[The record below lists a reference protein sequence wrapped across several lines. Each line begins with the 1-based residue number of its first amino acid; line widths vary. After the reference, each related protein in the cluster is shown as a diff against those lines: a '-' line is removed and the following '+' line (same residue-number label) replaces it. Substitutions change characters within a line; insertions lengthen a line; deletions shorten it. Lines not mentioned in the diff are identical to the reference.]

1 MTHQFDGQRAFRHV
15 EYLSNTIGVRVSG
28 TEGENLAAEY
38 VRKEFESY
46 GLKPQVLKFDA
57 LNEQAT
63 EFSLEILEPEMG
75 EIPTLPLVGTPD
87 TPLEGLTSGLVFVE
101 SLQDPYV
108 GPHVKGKIVVLVNGG
123 LLGRNLR
130 KLLKYDPA
138 ALLLVGRNIGQEPN
152 TFHTILKEDN
162 RPFKLVPTLHIT
174 YEDAVRL
181 WNSSANQARI
191 HLKTNRRQG
200 ASHSVIAEVAGSDY
214 PDEII
219 VVAGH
224 MDTVPHDPGATDNAA
239 GTATVL
245 ELARLYAGKG
255 SRRTIRFAAWGSEE
269 GSGGGSF
276 KYVLELK
283 KKSKE
288 QRAAVDYI
296 EGYCKTD
303 LEKHLL
309 NINLDVLGMSLGN
322 NACFLTGP
330 QPIGDYVKALGCELG
345 IPHTLKNEVYGSDNI
360 SFSWAGIPAISFV
373 REGVASQYMHTARD
387 NMDLIDTGQL
397 GVIGNL
403 IDVFIARTAAEG
415 FVWPFE
421 RQVPEVPEE
430 YKQMLQEHIRQTV
443 EFLREDPELAKA

>member
-1 MTHQFDGQRAFRHV
+1 MKTQFDGQRAYQHV
-15 EYLSNTIGVRVSG
+15 EYLSRTIGVRVSG

-46 GLKPQVLKFDA
+46 GLKPQVLQFDA
-57 LNEQAT
+57 PNEKAT
-63 EFSLEILEPEMG
+63 EFNLEILEPEMG
-75 EIPTLPLVGTPD
+75 KISALPLVGTPD
-87 TPLEGLTSGLVFVE
+87 TPPEGLAAGLAFVE
-101 SLQDPYV
+101 ALQEPYV
-108 GPHVKGKIVVLVNGG
+108 GSHVKGKIVILVNGG

-130 KLLKYDPA
+130 KLLRYEPA
-138 ALLLVGRNIGQEPN
+138 GILLVGRNIGQEPN
-152 TFHTILKEDN
+152 TFHAILKEDN
-162 RPFKLVPTLHIT
+162 KPFELVPTLHIT

-181 WNSSANQARI
+181 WNASANRARI
-191 HLKTNRRQG
+191 HLKTDRSQG
-200 ASHSVIAEVAGSDY
+200 ASHSVIAEVIGSDY

-224 MDTVPHDPGATDNAA
+224 MDTVPRDPGATDNAV
-239 GTATVL
+239 GTGTVV

-255 SRRTIRFAAWGSEE
+255 SRRTLRFAAWGSEE

-283 KKSKE
+283 KKDKE
-288 QRAAVDYI
+288 QRAAEDFI
-296 EGYCKTD
+296 EGYSKTD

-322 NACFLTGP
+322 NACFVTGP
-330 QPIGDYVKALGCELG
+330 QPLGDYIKALACELG
-345 IPHTLKNEVYGSDNI
+345 VHHTLKNEVYGSDNI
-360 SFSWAGIPAISFV
+360 SFSWAGIPAVSFV

-387 NMDLIDTGQL
+387 NMDLIDAGQL
-397 GVIGNL
+397 GTIGNL

-421 RQVPEVPEE
+421 RQVPEVPGE
-430 YKQMLQEHIRQTV
+430 YRQMLKDHIRQIV
-443 EFLREDPELAKA
+443 EFLGEDPELTTA